1 MEVDIMLLNKT
12 ECKCGKELKEVRF
25 DRYEPNHDREF
36 YGGRVHMTGTYK
48 CECGRELKGY
58 FSRNMSGELDL
69 IDLEVLEELEEEIIE
84 EIIEE
89 TPEEVVIEET
99 PEEVATDIN
108 VAHKETKTSKK
119 KK

>member
-1 MEVDIMLLNKT
+1 MLLNKT

-58 FSRNMSGELDL
+58 FSRNMSSELDL

-84 EIIEE
+84 EVIEE
-89 TPEEVVIEET
+89 VIEET
-99 PEEVATDIN
+99 PAEEVATDIN